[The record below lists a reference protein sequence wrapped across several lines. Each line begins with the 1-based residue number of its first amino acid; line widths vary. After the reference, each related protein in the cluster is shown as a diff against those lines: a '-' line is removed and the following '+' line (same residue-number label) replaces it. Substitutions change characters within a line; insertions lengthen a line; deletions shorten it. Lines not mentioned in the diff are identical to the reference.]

1 MLPYYCGIGSLP
13 SFNIGSPN
21 NGIGGPVIPGETS
34 ATGVVSSICC
44 VGLQC
49 LAERSHFK
57 TGDMFPLLNPHSG
70 GHQFHNN
77 KEVEMAVGKLL

>member
-1 MLPYYCGIGSLP
+1 MWNWQPPKHYIGT
-13 SFNIGSPN
+13 N
-21 NGIGGPVIPGETS
+21 NGMNGPEIPSEMT
-34 ATGVVSSICC
+34 ATAVLSSMCC

-57 TGDMFPLLNPHSG
+57 TGDMFPLLNPHLG

-77 KEVEMAVGKLL
+77 KEVEMAVW

>member
-1 MLPYYCGIGSLP
+1 M
-13 SFNIGSPN
+13 
-21 NGIGGPVIPGETS
+21 GGPDIPS
-34 ATGVVSSICC
+34 AIIATALVSSMYY

-57 TGDMFPLLNPHSG
+57 TGDMFLLLNSHLG
-70 GHQFHNN
+70 DYQFRNN

>member
-1 MLPYYCGIGSLP
+1 MDSPEIP
-13 SFNIGSPN
+13 SEMTPTAI
-21 NGIGGPVIPGETS
+21 
-34 ATGVVSSICC
+34 VSSMCY

-57 TGDMFPLLNPHSG
+57 TGDMFLLLNLHLG

-77 KEVEMAVGKLL
+77 KEVEMAVWQIVMNAYAQFIL